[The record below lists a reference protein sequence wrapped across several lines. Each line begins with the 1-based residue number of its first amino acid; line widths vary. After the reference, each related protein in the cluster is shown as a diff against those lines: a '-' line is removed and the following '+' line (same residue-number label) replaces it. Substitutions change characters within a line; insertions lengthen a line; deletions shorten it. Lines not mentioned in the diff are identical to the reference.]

1 MGIASKN
8 SNNLGIK
15 RSNYNVKSKKTT
27 DYISNQGISESKR
40 FEKIFPNYYSL
51 DSILTTSGGY
61 EDIIKDVLKEV
72 MDLDFSILPFQDIFP
87 FMDLF
92 KNNMTFSTSPVPGMV
107 FRDFYD
113 VFSMLR
119 DNSDMDNTLERYH
132 DWNES
137 EKKIQNMSEE
147 RKKELLENLLK
158 FNQELLEEIDL
169 CQLYAQVLGER
180 WQNGDEFSL
189 EEVKDFRTCWDSL
202 FNQETDYDRDGTIE
216 IIRSFLKS
224 MDELGDYIS
233 KQTNRTPE
241 DTILK
246 LDLVKDY
253 FNEKVVE
260 DGKAAAFSG
269 YLLHWAKKLEVK
281 KQEMLKTFKNG
292 GTYGQIG
299 RSGGTYHPHLK
310 TIHISLIPT
319 IYEVVVNQ
327 SIDRKLKLGDTP
339 DSKEISNIL
348 KKYPDLK
355 EKIIKKVTITLLHE
369 YAHHIGYSQDRG
381 KTGVDFGK
389 WKDIY
394 NKLEKNELPSDYAT
408 TSPSEGY
415 AETFAYYWTEKIL
428 SEDFFKPKKDI
439 IPFIGEKSL

>member
-8 SNNLGIK
+8 SNNFGIK
-15 RSNYNVKSKKTT
+15 RNNQNIESKKK
-27 DYISNQGISESKR
+27 DSNILNKNISESKR
-40 FEKIFPNYYSL
+40 FEKIFPNCYSL
-51 DSILTTSGGY
+51 DSILKASDGY
-61 EDIIKDVLKEV
+61 EDIVKDVLKEV

-87 FMDLF
+87 FEDLV
-92 KNNMTFSTSPVPGMV
+92 KNNMIFSTSPVPGML
-107 FRDFYD
+107 FRDYYD
-113 VFSMLR
+113 VLAMLR
-119 DNSDMDNTLERYH
+119 DNSNMDNTLERFH
-132 DWNES
+132 DWNDS
-137 EKKIQNMSEE
+137 EDKIKNTTKK
-147 RKKELLENLLK
+147 RKKEIIENLLR
-158 FNQELLEEIDL
+158 FNEEMLEEVDL
-169 CQLYAQVLGER
+169 CQIYSQALGER
-180 WQNGDEFSL
+180 WQKGGEFSL
-189 EEVKDFRTCWDSL
+189 EEIKDFRKCWDSL
-202 FNQETDYDRDGTIE
+202 FNQETDYDKDGTIE
-216 IIRSFLKS
+216 LVRGFLKI

-233 KQTNRTPE
+233 KETGRTPG

-253 FNEKVVE
+253 FNEKVVK
-260 DGKAAAFSG
+260 DGNAEAFSG
-269 YLLHWAKKLEVK
+269 YLFHWAKKLEVK

-292 GTYGQIG
+292 GTYGQID

-310 TIHISLIPT
+310 TIHISLIPA

-327 SIDRKLKLGDTP
+327 SIDRGLKLGDTP
-339 DSKEISNIL
+339 DSKDISDIL
-348 KKYPDLK
+348 KQHPDLK

-381 KTGVDFGK
+381 KTGVDFSK

-394 NKLEKNELPSDYAT
+394 NKLEKNELPSGYAS

-428 SEDFFKPKKDI
+428 SEDLFKPKKDI